1 MQMQDWPER
10 QQPTPK
16 TLSEKIKTDKKEGN
30 HFDTMTLKN
39 IKLCVVLSGLYT
51 VSAFV
56 SQRALVRGRTKNS
69 SYKDGSFDVDWA
81 ASNNE
86 EESPFGIDDRYE
98 GDSPGAWGRIKPDK
112 LLIQDP
118 SALEIEDSKPYEEEI
133 IDKEEMEAAGAYP
146 ISLMM
151 QDCAP
156 FIAAHAGE
164 TVVFH
169 VPGEILADS
178 KKSQQ
183 LLSDIVI
190 AYLLGMKIVLV
201 VGTGSDSCSLDFK
214 RPHEC
219 HNALKVVNEKTLRA
233 FEEEAGFLRT
243 EIERKINRCM
253 HQQGNGHKLEG
264 NVVSGNFFT
273 ARHYGRI
280 RGQDFEYAGYVSEV
294 HTDNIQNVL
303 KNGDIVL
310 LSTLGLC
317 RSGDLAS
324 VNGYHLAAS
333 VAASLGAHKIVF
345 LANEGSI
352 LHKKGGGQ
360 DDIVQALP
368 LSFAEE
374 IIDYYGVKVHSK
386 GFANFDDA
394 RIDLAP
400 RGVELLLHLG
410 WSSWALENGVT
421 RAHIVNPTDGALLEE
436 LFTTKNGANT
446 CLFHDDEV
454 DDADDAIDDDEWDN
468 FFQSAKASKLTKNGV
483 VARFG

>member
-1 MQMQDWPER
+1 MM
-10 QQPTPK
+10 
-16 TLSEKIKTDKKEGN
+16 IN
-30 HFDTMTLKN
+30 N
-39 IKLCVVLSGLYT
+39 IKQFLVLSALCP

-56 SQRALVRGRTKNS
+56 SQRAVVRGRTQNS
-69 SYKDGSFDVDWA
+69 FYKDYKDGSVEADFG

-86 EESPFGIDDRYE
+86 EDSPFGLDDKYE
-98 GDSPGAWGRIKPDK
+98 GDIPSAWGMIKPEK
-112 LLIQDP
+112 LLIEDP

-133 IDKEEMEAAGAYP
+133 MDKEEMEAAGAYP

-156 FIAAHAGE
+156 FIASHAGE

-169 VPGEILADS
+169 MPGEILADS

-190 AYLLGMKIVLV
+190 AYLLGMKIVMV
-201 VGTGSDSCSLDFK
+201 VGTTSDSDSCSLDFK

-219 HNALKVVNEKTLRA
+219 HNALKVVNEKSLRA

-294 HTDNIQNVL
+294 HTDNIENVL
-303 KNGDIVL
+303 KNGDIIL

-333 VAASLGAHKIVF
+333 VAASLKAHKIVF

-360 DDIVQALP
+360 DDIVQGLP

-394 RIDLAP
+394 RNDLAP

-454 DDADDAIDDDEWDN
+454 DDGDDVVDDDEWDN
-468 FFQSAKASKLTKNGV
+468 FFQSAKASSSKLTKNGV